1 MRTRPA
7 LVLTALLAVLAS
19 LSLTSPASAALKSK
33 VVTYEQG
40 GVQFQGY
47 LAWDDAVKGKRPG
60 VIVVHEWW
68 GHNDNARRAADRLAA
83 AGYVG
88 FALDMFGKGKLAKHP
103 EEAQAFS
110 AEATK
115 DMATVTGRFNAAL
128 AVLKKDSRVDA
139 ARIGAIGY
147 CFGGSVVLGMVRSGA
162 DLKAAGTFH
171 AALASGQKAEA
182 GKVKTKLL
190 IQTGDADPMISAE
203 QVAAFEKEM
212 SDAGA
217 SFRVVHYAN
226 AKHAFTSPDAGTHG
240 MDALQYDADADKK
253 SWEELIQFF
262 KASL

>member
-1 MRTRPA
+1 MRFQPA
-7 LVLTALLAVLAS
+7 VLLAVLLAALAS
-19 LSLTSPASAALKSK
+19 PSAAALKTK

-83 AGYVG
+83 AGFVG
-88 FALDMFGKGKLAKHP
+88 FALDLYGKGKLAKHP
-103 EEAQAFS
+103 DEAQAFV

-128 AVLKKDSRVDA
+128 AVLKKDSKVDP

-147 CFGGSVVLGMVRSGA
+147 CFGGSVVLGMARSGA
-162 DLKAAGTFH
+162 PLKAAGTFH
-171 AALASGQKAEA
+171 AALESGQKAEA

-190 IQTGDADPMISAE
+190 IQTGDADPMIPAE

-212 SDAGA
+212 TDAGA
-217 SFRVVHYAN
+217 NFRVVHYAN
-226 AKHAFTSPDAGTHG
+226 AKHGFTSPDAGTHG

-253 SWEELIQFF
+253 SWGELIQFF
-262 KASL
+262 KTEL